1 MVFVKVLAGKGTER
15 FPSPF
20 RRINPFDWASSGI
33 LRDENRDLRVAMATA
48 GLTPPEP
55 AGLDVVREAGL
66 RDPPRPPGRRL
77 ADCCVGDIVRS
88 KDSHKGDLTVQNG
101 SLSRHATLYAV
112 VVLGLGL
119 VATTLVLLALLL
131 F

>member
-1 MVFVKVLAGKGTER
+1 
-15 FPSPF
+15 
-20 RRINPFDWASSGI
+20 
-33 LRDENRDLRVAMATA
+33 MATA
-48 GLTPPEP
+48 GLALPEP
-55 AGLDVVREAGL
+55 AGLDVAGEAGL
-66 RDPPRPPGRRL
+66 RDSPRSPGRL
-77 ADCCVGDIVRS
+77 FADCYIGEVVRS
-88 KDSHKGDLTVQNG
+88 KDSHKGNLTVQNG